1 MLIPCVHVEITWLMN
16 SWILQ
21 LKDSNFTRLCSTK
34 SMLTVNE
41 SFPGPTIRVR
51 KGDTAIV
58 NVHNYGRYGV
68 TIHWSCLALSH
79 ITSYFFNL
87 SHEVRFCWIQLDIWF
102 FSTTIYEKILTIMSK
117 ITTWIPNYI
126 VTVSSFN
133 WSIICQGRCPDDKIS
148 HCQRWLRTPNFEKKK
163 LGYCC
168 SHIYLSLSLYF
179 IFTDLEACSA
189 IYRVHK

>member
-102 FSTTIYEKILTIMSK
+102 FFYNHLRKNTYNNVKNYNMNPKLYCDSFIIQLIIY
-117 ITTWIPNYI
+117 
-126 VTVSSFN
+126 
-133 WSIICQGRCPDDKIS
+133 C
-148 HCQRWLRTPNFEKKK
+148 
-163 LGYCC
+163 
-168 SHIYLSLSLYF
+168 
-179 IFTDLEACSA
+179 
-189 IYRVHK
+189 